1 MKNNELLQSICN
13 TLKLG
18 EEDLGALLA
27 LCDHDAGSEPDASP
41 LQDCSNEQLRCALE
55 GLILAERGPRSD
67 GKPPDINNEP
77 LSNNEVLKKL
87 RIALNLQ
94 QEDMLLFFEE
104 GGVIASKARRVARQ
118 ILIEI
123 EKPNTEIFPK
133 QDKLDTRTQYGNFI
147 NAPLFG
153 KLVPEGRTVFLA
165 EANPQKPCPDQ
176 IEYYDQE

>member
-27 LCDHDAGSEPDASP
+27 LCDHDAGSESDASP

-67 GKPPDINNEP
+67 GKPPDINNEA

-94 QEDMLLFFEE
+94 QEDMLLVFEE
-104 GGVIASKARRVARQ
+104 GGATLSQAELGALFR
-118 ILIEI
+118 
-123 EKPNTEIFPK
+123 K
-133 QDKLDTRTQYGNFI
+133 QGNKHFRACSDELLLQFLGGFQPRLDT
-147 NAPLFG
+147 
-153 KLVPEGRTVFLA
+153 
-165 EANPQKPCPDQ
+165 
-176 IEYYDQE
+176 